1 MGIRLMYVVLSYIM
15 VRCSISNNT
24 HCLLPLWKV
33 SVVIPH
39 IHVNSLFHIWQILF
53 TVQAVYTWMY
63 WYLTSNCF
71 TAQTYIT
78 YLGHFAIW
86 IKVNICLGHL
96 CYCLTLLW
104 YSSICC
110 HSSSSSYSEYQQPV
124 FTSGCQL
131 FWQVWCCGCCCW
143 LLLLLCCW
151 CCCCCLSEGH

>member
-1 MGIRLMYVVLSYIM
+1 MLCSIYDILCTFMLCNFHLPKTFSSMLQSSNKVNDKWMGIRLMYVVLSYIM
-15 VRCSISNNT
+15 VRCSISNNS

-96 CYCLTLLW
+96 CYCLTLL
-104 YSSICC
+104 
-110 HSSSSSYSEYQQPV
+110 
-124 FTSGCQL
+124 
-131 FWQVWCCGCCCW
+131 
-143 LLLLLCCW
+143 
-151 CCCCCLSEGH
+151 